1 MGCRIANGLA
11 IVKLLPFGS
20 APEMDESPDFARWY
34 ALYPEQYRVAK
45 GAARREWYRLRPSKE
60 LIAKMMAVLAQ
71 QKASDKWRA
80 GYVPSPA
87 NYIRDERW
95 EDYCGPERRAEPV
108 REPVRECQHTPR
120 CSNVHWCKVV
130 EARERGEL

>member
-1 MGCRIANGLA
+1 M
-11 IVKLLPFGS
+11 KLLPFGS
-20 APEMDESPDFARWY
+20 APEMDESPDYARLY

-80 GYVPSPA
+80 GFVPSPA
-87 NYIRDERW
+87 NYLRDERFDDW
-95 EDYCGPERRAEPV
+95 VGPERRVEQR
-108 REPVRECQHTPR
+108 REWVCPHDPPCHARP
-120 CSNVHWCKVV
+120 WCESGTRDARDK
-130 EARERGEL
+130 ARERGEL